1 MDGAMSASGGEDMY
15 VNYLTLSLM
24 AVTGVL
30 LLGAWYVLRGE
41 ERAEERNAYA
51 LAFGAGGV
59 IMAITGLAMALTW
72 PLPGQYNIAFGE
84 PLAYFGVLLSFG
96 SIALGR
102 GVNLGPLSA
111 LAAVGG
117 AGTVFGAIAIAQNR
131 LTLIPELATVVFGA
145 SGLAALLFPL
155 RLRLRPVRIV
165 IGVLL
170 AVAGVLFAFIGAT
183 AILHHLGPGA
193 FDVWK
198 PGSMR
203 GAAGG

>member
-1 MDGAMSASGGEDMY
+1 MY

-41 ERAEERNAYA
+41 ARVEERRAYA
-51 LAFGAGGV
+51 FAFGAGGA
-59 IMAITGLAMALTW
+59 IMAVTGLSIALTW

-84 PLAYFGVLLSFG
+84 PLAYFGVLLLLG

-102 GVNLGPLSA
+102 GVDLGPLAA
-111 LAAVGG
+111 LAALGG
-117 AGTVFGAIAIAQNR
+117 AGVLCMAIAIARYR

-155 RLRLRPVRIV
+155 RLRFRAVRIAT
-165 IGVLL
+165 GVLL
-170 AVAGVLFAFIGAT
+170 VVAGVLFAFIEAT
-183 AILHHLGPGA
+183 ALLHHLGPGS
-193 FDVWK
+193 FDAWK
-198 PGSMR
+198 PVSTR
-203 GAAGG
+203 V